1 MIEVFL
7 AKAMICIAGQCYP
20 ALVGRTT
27 PIGTYTLQRIEVE
40 QKGYGGDILAF
51 HMDPNGDVFA
61 IHRLYLLNRQQR
73 DKRIL
78 SNRESD
84 RVITNGC
91 INIQTEVYDQLTTGD
106 ILVVRP

>member
-7 AKAMICIAGQCYP
+7 SKALICIASQCYP

-27 PIGTYTLQRIEVE
+27 PVGEYRLQQIEVT
-40 QKGYGGDILAF
+40 QKGYGGDIMAF
-51 HMDPNGDVFA
+51 AMDEHGDVFA
-61 IHRLYLLNRQQR
+61 IHRLYLLNKQQR

-78 SNRESD
+78 SERVQD

-91 INIQTEVYDQLTTGD
+91 INVQDFVYEQLKTGD
-106 ILVVRP
+106 VLIIRP